1 MTWTLLHQRMALMKE
16 LIDLAATDPESAL
29 AQLSRPELAAEVTR
43 LFGDEEGLLLSL
55 RQRWLTALSAKLD
68 QADYEGI
75 SSEQARADLVAA
87 QPGLRALLDVAGRR
101 SLRMRA
107 LSGGE
112 QRVVDLFVGSMVD
125 RLTVA

>member
-1 MTWTLLHQRMALMKE
+1 MTWTQLHDRMAFMAE
-16 LIDLAATDPESAL
+16 MIEAAEIDPEAAL
-29 AQLSRPELAAEVTR
+29 ARLADTDRAADMAR

-55 RQRWLTALSAKLD
+55 RQRWLTMLSAKLD

-75 SSEQARADLVAA
+75 TTEQARAELAAA
-87 QPGLRALLDVAGRR
+87 QPGLRALVDAAGRR

-112 QRVVDLFVGSMVD
+112 QRVMELFED
-125 RLTVA
+125 RQTVA